1 MSLSTFTLST
11 TITTFH
17 LQDFFAVAPNRNF
30 VSFKQSLSIYPPPAS
45 DNHHSTSSLRIWL
58 HQVLHR
64 SGILQYLSFCDWLI
78 SLNMSSGFIHVIA
91 CVRISFLR
99 LNVILLWYM
108 SRVFIHS
115 SADGHWGASTSWL
128 LWIML
133 LWTWVY
139 THLFETLLSVL
150 LDMYTDAI
158 AGSYDNSF
166 LEESPYCFPQY
177 SSCPILYSYQQYIR
191 VPISPHPHQYLVFSF
206 CLFLIIAILMTASQ
220 MAPW

>member
-99 LNVILLWYM
+99 LNVILLLVY
-108 SRVFIHS
+108 VTCVYPFICWWTLGCFHLLAAVNNAALNVGLHPSLWDPAFS
-115 SADGHWGASTSWL
+115 SFGYVHRCNC
-128 LWIML
+128 WII
-133 LWTWVY
+133 W
-139 THLFETLLSVL
+139 
-150 LDMYTDAI
+150 
-158 AGSYDNSF
+158 
-166 LEESPYCFPQY
+166 
-177 SSCPILYSYQQYIR
+177 
-191 VPISPHPHQYLVFSF
+191 
-206 CLFLIIAILMTASQ
+206 
-220 MAPW
+220 